1 VLLSLVASRL
11 LSSMLFGLKS
21 TDVLTYTAVSAV
33 VLPVIVM
40 AAALPAWRASSIDPM
55 VALRNE

>member
-1 VLLSLVASRL
+1 
-11 LSSMLFGLKS
+11 
-21 TDVLTYTAVSAV
+21 LTYTAVSAV
-33 VLPVIVM
+33 VLPVILM